1 MPDRYL
7 IAAGVSSV
15 AILVASALSVWPI
28 RWEIRERVRRKRRGG
43 YLL

>member
-7 IAAGVSSV
+7 IAAGLTSV
-15 AILVASALSVWPI
+15 AILAAAALSVWPI
-28 RWEIRERVRRKRRGG
+28 RWEIRERMRRKRRGG